1 MRKSPVCPIHKDN
14 ERRGIAK
21 LKRNKGLLA
30 IKKSGKT
37 EIEWARRFDPLFQV
51 KGKVRHIARNAP
63 NFWKV
68 RDSIAAKGKGM

>member
-14 ERRGIAK
+14 EKRGIAK

-51 KGKVRHIARNAP
+51 KGKARNAIRNGP
-63 NFWKV
+63 NFWMT
-68 RDSIAAKGKGM
+68 RETFAKGKGI